1 MLKLLKNIFKSPK
14 LHMDEGI
21 KEFCIAEYGREWKY
35 AYNCYKLD
43 GRFPRLFKNK

>member
-1 MLKLLKNIFKSPK
+1 
-14 LHMDEGI
+14 MDEGV
-21 KEFCIAEYGREWKY
+21 KEFCMAEYGREWEY